1 MSNIIV
7 VRALGARGPRGL
19 SADFNIDLV
28 SYTYES
34 QTPNHVWHIVHNL
47 GFRPAVTVMD
57 YGSNNVECDI
67 VHLNENEI
75 NLTFSQNASGYA
87 YLS

>member
-1 MSNIIV
+1 MDNIIV
-7 VRALGARGPRGL
+7 VRAAGARGPQGNTIG
-19 SADFNIDLV
+19 FNVNLV

-34 QTPNHVWHIVHNL
+34 QVPNNMWHIVHNL
-47 GFRPAVTVMD
+47 GFRPSVTVMD

-67 VHLNENEI
+67 EHINENEI
-75 NLTFSQNASGYA
+75 NLTFSQSASGYA